1 MKLLIYYSFTGN
13 LDYVATLLK
22 DKGFEVRKVT
32 EKKKMPKSFFFSVL
46 IGGFRASIKAKAK
59 LVDYNPDVSSY
70 KEVVIGS
77 PIWNGRFPP
86 AINAVLKE
94 TSFEGKKVTFL
105 FSSGSG
111 EGEKAEQW
119 IKEHM
124 PNANIIFLKEPKKH
138 SSELIKIDTL

>member
-22 DKGFEVRKVT
+22 DKGFELRKVT
-32 EKKKMPKSFFFSVL
+32 EKKKMPKSFFFSIL
-46 IGGFRASIKAKAK
+46 IGGFRAGIKAKGK
-59 LVDYNPDVSSY
+59 LIDYNPDVSSY
-70 KEVVIGS
+70 EEIIIGS

-86 AINAVLKE
+86 AINSVLAK
-94 TSFEGKKVTFL
+94 TNFEGKKVTFL

-111 EGEKAEQW
+111 EGEKASKW

-124 PNANIIFLKEPKKH
+124 PNASIIFLKEPKKH
-138 SSELIKIDTL
+138 SEELIKIDTL